1 MVADDLGHQ
10 KLADEEL
17 VDAEQVDA
25 EQVDA
30 EQVDEELGDSSR
42 PQPYGH
48 RLAVLLVV
56 TGSLG
61 LLAAMVLT
69 IDRIRVLQN
78 PSTELA
84 CNISPFIACGPV
96 MESRAGALLGF
107 PNPLLGIIGFSVLLT
122 TGVVGLT
129 GIRFPHWYRRGLQV
143 GVVAAGV
150 FITWLQTQSL
160 YVIGALC
167 LWCMLVWAVTI
178 PVVVT
183 VTLSNAAA
191 GALGPGLVPVG
202 RRLRSYGVTVVAVWY
217 LVVIAAIGLRF
228 YREFALFWFG
238 IAI

>member
-1 MVADDLGHQ
+1 MVEAEPVHDRLVDDDLVD
-10 KLADEEL
+10 DEA
-17 VDAEQVDA
+17 VDHEK
-25 EQVDA
+25 
-30 EQVDEELGDSSR
+30 GDPAR
-42 PQPYGH
+42 PQPYGR

-96 MESRAGALLGF
+96 MESRAGALFGF

-122 TGVVGLT
+122 TGAVGLT
-129 GIRFPHWYRRGLQV
+129 GARLPHWYRRGLQV
-143 GVVAAGV
+143 GVVAAAV

-191 GALGPGLVPVG
+191 GALGPGLVALG
-202 RRLRSYGVTVVAVWY
+202 RRLRSYSVTVVAVWY